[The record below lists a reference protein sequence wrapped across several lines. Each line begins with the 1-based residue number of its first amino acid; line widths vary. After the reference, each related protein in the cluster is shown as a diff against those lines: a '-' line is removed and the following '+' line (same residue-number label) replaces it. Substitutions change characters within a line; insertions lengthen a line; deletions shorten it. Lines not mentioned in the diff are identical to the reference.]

1 MIETSHVKKSCDKI
15 DVRRSLI
22 GSKSSWII
30 GSYVDIIAVQEVRVL
45 GGHLRFR
52 QSDSIEQIRNYNFIK
67 LVWRGIHG
75 PHELVR
81 VCQNFADPDTVRSYI
96 SHFLVHEPIR
106 FDTSIPRYE
115 APQASKGRSA
125 LHVLQFPT
133 YEYEVRMSHTIWRH
147 FETWLFMFKTKI
159 SSFFSNFRISTP
171 LCRHYK
177 LINSVWVT
185 SSGVSAP
192 LEWNKWWFSNFGFR
206 F

>member
-1 MIETSHVKKSCDKI
+1 MHSMLLITWWKYHVTKHVTKSCDKI
-15 DVRRSLI
+15 SVRRSLI

-67 LVWRGIHG
+67 LLWVGCPRTPKVRFPQLRIRSSYESYNMTSFWNMIIH
-75 PHELVR
+75 VQD
-81 VCQNFADPDTVRSYI
+81 QNF
-96 SHFLVHEPIR
+96 
-106 FDTSIPRYE
+106 
-115 APQASKGRSA
+115 K
-125 LHVLQFPT
+125 
-133 YEYEVRMSHTIWRH
+133 
-147 FETWLFMFKTKI
+147 
-159 SSFFSNFRISTP
+159 FFSNFRISTP

-206 F
+206 FLQFFGEYLNKEMS